1 MATRILP
8 EASGASVDDR
18 VRAVVRTLLGAADM
32 KAGDLARG
40 IGMTKAQVWDRQR
53 GDKAWTVQEVAV
65 LAEFF
70 DIPVGIFLA
79 GPAALLGRS
88 PSTHETTGREFGL
101 GTERETTR
109 SSSRAFRALRV
120 AA

>member
-53 GDKAWTVQEVAV
+53 GDKAPTPGWSWAV
-65 LAEFF
+65 T
-70 DIPVGIFLA
+70 
-79 GPAALLGRS
+79 PAHTRYV
-88 PSTHETTGREFGL
+88 HTGRRL
-101 GTERETTR
+101 ADDDPRW
-109 SSSRAFRALRV
+109 RV
-120 AA
+120 WGRLYMTCVTH